1 MIRDPKLWQE
11 FLDEEARREEVDYY
25 RNLAIFEAL
34 LDLARALGRW
44 PPEDPLEGIEV
55 DIRVA
60 RILNGQRPD

>member
-1 MIRDPKLWQE
+1 MIKDPKLWQE

-44 PPEDPLEGIEV
+44 PPEDSLEGIEV